1 MHGGGFVGGNIDSE
15 DLINRQI
22 CSVCNVLVFSIEYRL
37 APEYPVV
44 PVILNDV
51 EDGLKWAYT
60 NASKYGGDTSE
71 SILVSGTSSGK
82 Y

>member
-44 PVILNDV
+44 PIILNDV
-51 EDGLKWAYT
+51 EDGLQWTYANAY
-60 NASKYGGDTSE
+60 KYGGVKGGN
-71 SILVSGTSSGK
+71 IFVSGTSSGK